1 MPRNIDTIN
10 DTNHNEVG
18 SNLLLNIIKLNEEI
32 SKSKN
37 LLFLDSTMG
46 INFSALDFEFLNTRL
61 NELYPNSITENI
73 YLF

>member
-1 MPRNIDTIN
+1 MPRNIDALD
-10 DTNHNEVG
+10 DTNHNEVA
-18 SNLLLNIIKLNEEI
+18 SNLLLNIVTLNEEI

-37 LLFLDSTMG
+37 IFFMDLTSG
-46 INFSALDFEFLNTRL
+46 INFSALDFDFLNTRL